1 MAISKNIKK
10 EFIFDK
16 RQTNIAKGI
25 AILLLLWHHLFFNN
39 PETYDLFSSFFII
52 KGIPIESL
60 ISTIFKVCVAVFL
73 FLSGYGL
80 YISYNSFTKKVI
92 NSKNK
97 YNIKYD
103 FVFVKNHLLKLM
115 SNYWIIYIIFVGMG
129 FFFNRNPIE
138 IYNHN
143 FVYFLID
150 ILGLANIFQIPTM
163 NTTWWFISLIIVLYI
178 IYPLIHKIIN
188 WSSEC
193 LLLVSFFIT
202 IFYFLPD
209 ITCIRIYFYPFVF
222 GMYFSKNNLF
232 NKLAHQLDN
241 IIKII
246 IFSVFS
252 LLITLFMKIT
262 IFFRSS
268 EIDGFLSLSII
279 FVSFFIISRI
289 PIISKL
295 LEVLGKHSGAMFM
308 FHTFIF
314 TYYFEDFFYSFN
326 NPLLI
331 FLVTVIICLMISI
344 LISFIKR
351 ITCYDK
357 LIKYLTQTKI

>member
-1 MAISKNIKK
+1 M
-10 EFIFDK
+10 
-16 RQTNIAKGI
+16 R
-25 AILLLLWHHLFFNN
+25 
-39 PETYDLFSSFFII
+39 SS
-52 KGIPIESL
+52 
-60 ISTIFKVCVAVFL
+60 FL

-115 SNYWIIYIIFVGMG
+115 SNYWIIYIIFV
-129 FFFNRNPIE
+129 
-138 IYNHN
+138 
-143 FVYFLID
+143 
-150 ILGLANIFQIPTM
+150 
-163 NTTWWFISLIIVLYI
+163 
-178 IYPLIHKIIN
+178 
-188 WSSEC
+188 
-193 LLLVSFFIT
+193 
-202 IFYFLPD
+202 
-209 ITCIRIYFYPFVF
+209 
-222 GMYFSKNNLF
+222 
-232 NKLAHQLDN
+232 
-241 IIKII
+241 
-246 IFSVFS
+246 
-252 LLITLFMKIT
+252 
-262 IFFRSS
+262 
-268 EIDGFLSLSII
+268 
-279 FVSFFIISRI
+279 SFFIISRI

-295 LEVLGKHSGAMFM
+295 LEVLGKHSGAIFM